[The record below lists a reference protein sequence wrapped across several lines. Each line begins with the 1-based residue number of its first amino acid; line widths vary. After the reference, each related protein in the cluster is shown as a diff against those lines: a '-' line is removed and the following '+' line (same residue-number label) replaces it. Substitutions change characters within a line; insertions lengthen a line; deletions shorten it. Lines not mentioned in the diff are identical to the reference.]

1 MKSKWRFKFCLQISY
16 CPKSV
21 LVDISEQL
29 QWTESSVLKEAAM
42 EDKKE
47 RNLSMFTVHHK
58 QVCDDRS
65 SSESLTEKYT

>member
-1 MKSKWRFKFCLQISY
+1 M
-16 CPKSV
+16 

-65 SSESLTEKYT
+65 SSESLTEKCT